1 MKKLILLSLAVS
13 SFIFAQTPK
22 VYWVDVHNG
31 NDGNN
36 GLTSSTAFKTIQ
48 YVFSNANS
56 LLSSSTADTIKVLP
70 SITSSNPNGYYDFG
84 GNEIN
89 ISSVQEILFL
99 IGIAGADSTIFNA
112 ESKNRHFQINTSQRL
127 ESTVIKGITFRNGKK
142 DV

>member
-36 GLTSSTAFKTIQ
+36 GLASSTAFKTIQ

-56 LLSSSTADTIKVLP
+56 LLSSSTTDTIKVLP

-84 GNEIN
+84 DNTIGLSSSRNFGAIVSKSHPAN
-89 ISSVQEILFL
+89 SLISSRFL
-99 IGIAGADSTIFNA
+99 KLAPM
-112 ESKNRHFQINTSQRL
+112 TSVL
-127 ESTVIKGITFRNGKK
+127 NPLALK
-142 DV
+142 

>member
-1 MKKLILLSLAVS
+1 MKKLITFSLAVS

-89 ISSVQEILFL
+89 INSSRNFVM

-112 ESKNRHFQINTSQRL
+112 EEKNRISHRGIAAKSFIKEL
-127 ESTVIKGITFRNGKK
+127 EKL
-142 DV
+142 

>member
-56 LLSSSTADTIKVLP
+56 LLSSNTADTIKVLP

-89 ISSVQEILFL
+89 INSSRNLSALPHGDPSKLYLNLNHLREY
-99 IGIAGADSTIFNA
+99 GST
-112 ESKNRHFQINTSQRL
+112 
-127 ESTVIKGITFRNGKK
+127 
-142 DV
+142 